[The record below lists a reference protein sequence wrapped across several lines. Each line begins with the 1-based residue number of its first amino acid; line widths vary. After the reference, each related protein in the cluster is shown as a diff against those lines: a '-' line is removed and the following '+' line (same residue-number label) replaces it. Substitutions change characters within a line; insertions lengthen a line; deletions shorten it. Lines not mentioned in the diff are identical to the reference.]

1 MLCSARP
8 AANVH
13 TLICRSTS
21 GSSGESLLFTGVH
34 DGVNG
39 APGVAAEAAAADL
52 ADVPAGPWRGG
63 ELGHGLGELREE
75 GVLALR
81 ELPHDGR
88 RGAVLDERHVGGEH
102 ALAVHQRLVVP
113 VVEQVGGHHVQV
125 LWPGR
130 GGAAVGRQLPGEGVV
145 HALSTVAEERAAGP
159 PDGVGAGERH
169 QVGQVAEAL
178 GAEGAREGGDAGG
191 GRRREGVDG
200 VHRRRGEAVELA
212 LGNGIVGP
220 AGEHDGVAGGERRD
234 VGAGHGGAARRVH
247 LGADVLDQLQRA
259 RLQRGVGP
267 HGLLRAAA
275 LEVHGRVAALR
286 EAVVEE
292 DAEEAGGERHLAL
305 ERRLHGGQHDAL
317 QLRARRRVEA
327 GAVQRGGQR
336 RGEQHGDGNEGHN
349 QCACAAAT
357 ARHRHSWCGAVR
369 WVWTVE

>member
-1 MLCSARP
+1 MLSSARP
-8 AANVH
+8 AANAD

-21 GSSGESLLFTGVH
+21 GRSRESLLLAGVD
-34 DGVNG
+34 DGVDG

-52 ADVPAGPWRGG
+52 ADVPAGPRRGG

-102 ALAVHQRLVVP
+102 ALAVHQRPVVP

-130 GGAAVGRQLPGEGVV
+130 GGAAVGRQPPGEGVV
-145 HALSTVAEERAAGP
+145 HALGPVGEERAARP

-169 QVGQVAEAL
+169 QVGEVAEAL
-178 GAEGAREGGDAGG
+178 GAEGAGEGGDAGG
-191 GRRREGVDG
+191 CRRREAVDD
-200 VHRRRGEAVELA
+200 VRRRRGEAVELA
-212 LGNGIVGP
+212 LRHGVVGA

-234 VGAGHGGAARRVH
+234 VGARHGGAARRVH
-247 LGADVLDQLQRA
+247 LGADVLHELQRA

-275 LEVHGRVAALR
+275 LEVHGRVAALW

-292 DAEEAGGERHLAL
+292 DAEQAGGERHLTL
-305 ERRLHGGQHDAL
+305 ERRLHGGPHDAL

-327 GAVQRGGQR
+327 GAVQTGGQGW
-336 RGEQHGDGNEGHN
+336 GEQNGDGNEGQN
-349 QCACAAAT
+349 Q
-357 ARHRHSWCGAVR
+357 
-369 WVWTVE
+369 